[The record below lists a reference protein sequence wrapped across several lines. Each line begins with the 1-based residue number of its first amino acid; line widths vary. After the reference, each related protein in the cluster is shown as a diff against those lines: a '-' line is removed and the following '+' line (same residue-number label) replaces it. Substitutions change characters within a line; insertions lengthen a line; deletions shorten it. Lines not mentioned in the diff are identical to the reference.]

1 MVEISPLIGRGQ
13 RISAAAYTGRA
24 VAPGAVVESDPE
36 AKALITKN
44 SLQLGIV
51 SNQMQ
56 NLTAQMQ
63 SLTGS
68 LQVIGT
74 NLQQQN
80 ALDEAKD
87 QQEAE
92 LQNKLAQ
99 EKLREGKE
107 SSIEKKIQAAAIEPA
122 QRIAQKAQFTLSR
135 LGGFFATIAG
145 GWLLQKGV
153 ETIVAYK
160 EGNEDKLN
168 EIKNNILK
176 NLLIAGGVFATI
188 KLAVPA
194 LTAAFG
200 GIALKL
206 AAIGLGAIFSGPIL
220 QFLGFLTKMGK
231 LALNKLSGG
240 LLFSDD
246 NGEEPPTGTG
256 GPSLKS
262 ETEDYNPNNPNG
274 VGGLS
279 LSTGSER
286 LFTASQ
292 YKDFVKNRAS
302 QPAPVVRNTF
312 SMAPLDPMTE
322 EEIKSASADGS
333 LPVVNM
339 SAVFERPESK
349 EKEEA
354 PVDPSVKAEHGEVT
368 MEPVETP
375 AAPAAEMEGE
385 KPTVPT
391 ADKGGK
397 NQWWDFLDIFP
408 NQPATSIDPVK
419 KTQQVAQTV
428 SQAPAE
434 PGVTVVPVQ
443 TPAEQ
448 KKPQSQP
455 LVSGGINGA
464 PFFTPHNPDN
474 IYTLGARSNFNVVSV

>member
-13 RISAAAYTGRA
+13 RMSAAAYTGRA

-51 SNQMQ
+51 TNQMQ

-63 SLTGS
+63 SLAGS

-74 NLQQQN
+74 NLRAQN
-80 ALDEAKD
+80 ELEEAKD

-107 SSIEKKIQAAAIEPA
+107 SSIEKKIQAAAIAPA
-122 QRIAQKAQFTLSR
+122 QRIGAKAQFTLTR
-135 LGGFFATIAG
+135 LSDLFRTIVG

-153 ETIVAYK
+153 ETIIALN
-160 EGNEDKLN
+160 EGNTDKLN

-176 NLLIAGGVFATI
+176 NLLVAGAVMAAV
-188 KLAVPA
+188 KLAIPA
-194 LTAAFG
+194 LTAAFT
-200 GIALKL
+200 GIGLKL
-206 AAIGLGAIFSGPIL
+206 AAIGVGAIFSGPIL
-220 QFLGFLTKMGK
+220 QFLGFLTEMGK
-231 LALNKLSGG
+231 VALNKMSGG
-240 LLFSDD
+240 LLF
-246 NGEEPPTGTG
+246 NNEEEPPKGTG

-262 ETEDYNPNNPNG
+262 TTEDYDPNNPNG

-286 LFTASQ
+286 LFTASE
-292 YKDFVKNRAS
+292 YKEFVKNRAS
-302 QPAPVVRNTF
+302 QPAPVVKNTF
-312 SMAPLDPMTE
+312 SMAPLDPMTP
-322 EEIKSASADGS
+322 EEIKEASNNGT
-333 LPVVNM
+333 LPTVNM

-349 EKEEA
+349 EDE
-354 PVDPSVKAEHGEVT
+354 PIDPNVKAEYGET
-368 MEPVETP
+368 SMQPVDTP
-375 AAPAAEMEGE
+375 AAPEMDGE
-385 KPTVPT
+385 KAPVPS
-391 ADKGGK
+391 ANKGGE
-397 NQWWDFLDIFP
+397 NQWWDLLDLFP
-408 NQPATSIDPVK
+408 NPPSASIDPVN

-428 SQAPAE
+428 SQAPTE
-434 PGVTVVPVQ
+434 PGVTVVPIQ
-443 TPAEQ
+443 TQPEQ
-448 KKPQSQP
+448 KVQSQP
-455 LVSGGINGA
+455 LVSGRINEA

>member
-51 SNQMQ
+51 TNQMQ

-63 SLTGS
+63 SLAGS

-74 NLQQQN
+74 NLRAQN
-80 ALDEAKD
+80 ELEEAKD

-107 SSIEKKIQAAAIEPA
+107 SSIEKKIQAAAIAPA
-122 QRIAQKAQFTLSR
+122 QRIGAKAQFTLTR
-135 LGGFFATIAG
+135 LSDLFRTIVG

-153 ETIVAYK
+153 ETIIALN
-160 EGNEDKLN
+160 EGNTDKLN

-176 NLLIAGGVFATI
+176 NLLVAGAVMAAV
-188 KLAVPA
+188 KLAIPA
-194 LTAAFG
+194 LTAAFT
-200 GIALKL
+200 GIGLKL
-206 AAIGLGAIFSGPIL
+206 AAIGVGAIFSGPIL
-220 QFLGFLTKMGK
+220 QFLGFLTEMGK
-231 LALNKLSGG
+231 LALNKMSGG
-240 LLFSDD
+240 LLF
-246 NGEEPPTGTG
+246 NNEEEPPTGTG

-262 ETEDYNPNNPNG
+262 TTEDYDPNNPNG

-302 QPAPVVRNTF
+302 QPAPVVKNTF
-312 SMAPLDPMTE
+312 SMAPLNPMTP
-322 EEIKSASADGS
+322 EEIKEATNDGT
-333 LPVVNM
+333 LPIVNM
-339 SAVFERPESK
+339 SAVFERPESR
-349 EKEEA
+349 EEE
-354 PVDPSVKAEHGEVT
+354 PIDPNVKAEYGET
-368 MEPVETP
+368 SMQPVDTP
-375 AAPAAEMEGE
+375 AAPEMDGE
-385 KPTVPT
+385 KTPVPS
-391 ADKGGK
+391 ANKGGE
-397 NQWWDFLDIFP
+397 NQWWDLLDLFP
-408 NQPATSIDPVK
+408 NPPSASIDPVN

-434 PGVTVVPVQ
+434 PGVTVVPIQ
-443 TPAEQ
+443 TQSEQ
-448 KKPQSQP
+448 KVQSQP
-455 LVSGGINGA
+455 LVSGRINEA

>member
-13 RISAAAYTGRA
+13 RMSAAAYTGRA

-51 SNQMQ
+51 TNQMQ

-63 SLTGS
+63 SLAGS

-74 NLQQQN
+74 NLRAQN
-80 ALDEAKD
+80 ELEEAKD

-107 SSIEKKIQAAAIEPA
+107 SSIEKKIQAAAIAPA
-122 QRIAQKAQFTLSR
+122 QRIGAKAQFTLTR
-135 LGGFFATIAG
+135 LSNLFRTIVG

-153 ETIVAYK
+153 ETIIALN
-160 EGNEDKLN
+160 EGNTDKLN

-176 NLLIAGGVFATI
+176 NLLVAGAVMAAV
-188 KLAVPA
+188 KLAIPA
-194 LTAAFG
+194 LTAAFT
-200 GIALKL
+200 GIGLKL
-206 AAIGLGAIFSGPIL
+206 AAIGVGAIFSGPIL
-220 QFLGFLTKMGK
+220 QFLGFLTEMGK
-231 LALNKLSGG
+231 LALNKMSGG
-240 LLFSDD
+240 LLF
-246 NGEEPPTGTG
+246 NNEEEPPTGTG

-262 ETEDYNPNNPNG
+262 TTEDYDPNNPSG

-286 LFTASQ
+286 LFTASE

-302 QPAPVVRNTF
+302 QPAPVVKNTF
-312 SMAPLDPMTE
+312 SMAPLDPMTP
-322 EEIKSASADGS
+322 EEIKESTNNGT
-333 LPVVNM
+333 LPTVNM

-349 EKEEA
+349 EDE
-354 PVDPSVKAEHGEVT
+354 PIDPNVKAEYGET
-368 MEPVETP
+368 SMQPVDTP
-375 AAPAAEMEGE
+375 AAPEMDGE
-385 KPTVPT
+385 KTPVPS
-391 ADKGGK
+391 ANKGGE
-397 NQWWDFLDIFP
+397 NQWWDLLDLFP
-408 NQPATSIDPVK
+408 NPPSASIDPVN

-434 PGVTVVPVQ
+434 PGVTVVPIQ
-443 TPAEQ
+443 TQSEQ
-448 KKPQSQP
+448 KVQSQP
-455 LVSGGINGA
+455 LVSGRINEA

>member
-13 RISAAAYTGRA
+13 RMSAAAYTGRA

-51 SNQMQ
+51 TNQMQ

-63 SLTGS
+63 SLAGS

-74 NLQQQN
+74 NLRAQN
-80 ALDEAKD
+80 ELEEAKD

-107 SSIEKKIQAAAIEPA
+107 SSIEKKIQAAAIAPA
-122 QRIAQKAQFTLSR
+122 QRIGAKAQFTLTR
-135 LGGFFATIAG
+135 LSDLFRTIVG

-153 ETIVAYK
+153 ETIIALN
-160 EGNEDKLN
+160 EGNTDKLN

-176 NLLIAGGVFATI
+176 NLLVAGAVMAAV
-188 KLAVPA
+188 KLAIPA
-194 LTAAFG
+194 LTAAFT
-200 GIALKL
+200 GIGLKL
-206 AAIGLGAIFSGPIL
+206 AAIGIGAIFSGPIL
-220 QFLGFLTKMGK
+220 QFLGFLTEMGK
-231 LALNKLSGG
+231 LALNKMSGG
-240 LLFSDD
+240 LLF
-246 NGEEPPTGTG
+246 NNEEEPPTGTG

-262 ETEDYNPNNPNG
+262 TTEDYDPNNPSG

-312 SMAPLDPMTE
+312 SMAPLDPMTS
-322 EEIKSASADGS
+322 EEIKEASNNGT
-333 LPVVNM
+333 LPTVNM

-349 EKEEA
+349 EDE
-354 PVDPSVKAEHGEVT
+354 PIDPNVKAEYGEIS
-368 MEPVETP
+368 MQPVDTP
-375 AAPAAEMEGE
+375 AAPEMDGE
-385 KPTVPT
+385 KTPVPS
-391 ADKGGK
+391 ANKGGE
-397 NQWWDFLDIFP
+397 NQWWDLLDLFP
-408 NQPATSIDPVK
+408 NPPSASIDPVN

-428 SQAPAE
+428 SQAPTE
-434 PGVTVVPVQ
+434 PGVTVVPIQ
-443 TPAEQ
+443 TQPEQ
-448 KKPQSQP
+448 KVQSQP
-455 LVSGGINGA
+455 LVSGRINEA